1 MMWQRYGRYLRRA
14 PEVTVEWRDA
24 ESEARGWLVV
34 NSFRGGAA
42 GGGTRMRPG
51 VTLREVVYLA
61 KAMELKFALAGPA
74 IGGAKAG
81 IDFDPADPRKGE
93 VLGRWYRAIAP
104 YLQERYGTGG
114 DLGVDEVTE
123 VIPAIGQLG
132 LGHPQ
137 EGIVRGHLR
146 PEPEHFRRIIGNL
159 QSGVAAPLQTPFG
172 LEGVALTVSDM
183 ITGYGVAHS
192 IVHYYRR
199 RGEGVEGVRV
209 LLEGFGNV
217 GAACALYLARAGAR
231 IVAISDARSALI
243 APEGLGAPEV
253 EELIRRR
260 ESKLIASDDPRLLP
274 PAERGRFF
282 EVTAEIFVCAAAS
295 GSVDEST
302 LERLAAQG
310 VRVIASG
317 ANHPFRERRIGS
329 TRTAK
334 LADRRFSILPDIL
347 ANCGMA
353 RTFSYL
359 MERGAE
365 PHAVPI
371 FAAVDRTIEEALDE
385 ICDRAGGRPTA
396 LLAATLG
403 LGLDRVGAP

>member
-1 MMWQRYGRYLRRA
+1 
-14 PEVTVEWRDA
+14 
-24 ESEARGWLVV
+24 
-34 NSFRGGAA
+34 
-42 GGGTRMRPG
+42 MRPG
-51 VTLREVVYLA
+51 VTPREVVYLA

-81 IDFDPADPRKGE
+81 IDFDPADPRKE
-93 VLGRWYRAIAP
+93 AVLARWYRAIAP

-114 DLGVDEVTE
+114 DLGVDEVAE

-159 QSGVAAPLQTPFG
+159 QSGVAAALPPPFG
-172 LEGVALTVSDM
+172 LDGVTLTVSDM

-192 IVHYYRR
+192 IEHFYRR
-199 RGEGVEGVRV
+199 QGKGIDGVRV

-231 IVAISDARSALI
+231 VVAISDARSVLL
-243 APEGLGAPEV
+243 APEGLTAPEV
-253 EELIRRR
+253 EALIRRR
-260 ESKLIASDDPRLLP
+260 ESKLIAADDPRLLP
-274 PAERGRFF
+274 PAERARFF
-282 EVTAEIFVCAAAS
+282 ETPAEIFVCAAAS
-295 GSVDEST
+295 GSVDEAT
-302 LERLAAQG
+302 LERLAARG

-317 ANHPFRERRIGS
+317 ANHPFREQRIGS
-329 TRTAK
+329 TRTAR
-334 LADRRFSILPDIL
+334 LADRRFSVLPDIV

-359 MERGAE
+359 MEREAE
-365 PHAVPI
+365 PHAAPI

-385 ICDRAGGRPTA
+385 ICDRARGRPTT